1 MSVANIITQLA
12 AIEGAILGIKKA
24 WDKAPESLS
33 ELPCFVNFPVSGEYI
48 RDPMRRVVRHTIRAQ
63 LYVVRS
69 DLLSAEATLRPFL
82 EQVMDAL
89 DADLDLGASCDYHRI
104 TRYEYGALMYGGVG
118 YLGMSFDL
126 EVSEFTSKV
135 FMK

>member
-1 MSVANIITQLA
+1 MSLSNIITQLA
-12 AIEGAILGIKKA
+12 VIEGNITGIKKA
-24 WDKAPESLS
+24 WDKAPDSLS

-48 RDPMRRVVRHTIRAQ
+48 RDPMRRAVRHTIRAQ

-82 EQVMDAL
+82 ELVMDAL
-89 DADLDLGASCDYHRI
+89 DADLDLGVSCDYHRI
-104 TRYEYGALMYGGVG
+104 TRYEYGALVYGMMT

-126 EVSEFTSKV
+126 EVSEFTNKAFV
-135 FMK
+135 K